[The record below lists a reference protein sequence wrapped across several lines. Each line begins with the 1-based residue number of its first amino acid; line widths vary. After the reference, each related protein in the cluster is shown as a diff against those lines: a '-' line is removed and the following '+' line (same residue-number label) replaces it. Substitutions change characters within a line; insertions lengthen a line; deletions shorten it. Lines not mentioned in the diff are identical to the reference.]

1 MVAVDD
7 APEPTA
13 LERLWASDPTTP
25 AIVLGK
31 LARFAELQP
40 LIREHPAV
48 YPDLIAWIDA
58 QAEAPSADH
67 AALPEPP
74 RDATSRRRPLWMAV
88 GVAAV
93 TLAAAG
99 ITVGIVQPWGSA
111 SATADPVA
119 DESVDSITPTPTT
132 EITTVAP
139 TAPVDGTV
147 AVPAGANL
155 RAEPST
161 SAAKIGAYGVGAT
174 VQIACFVRGDTI
186 SDALGTTDVWYSV
199 GDGYISAAILQ
210 ASDPD
215 AVVPCDG

>member
-7 APEPTA
+7 VSQPTA

-25 AIVLGK
+25 GIVLAR

-40 LIREHPAV
+40 LIREHPAA
-48 YPDLIAWIDA
+48 YPGLIAWIDA
-58 QAEAPSADH
+58 NAEAPSVEQAAVPDPPNH
-67 AALPEPP
+67 APAG
-74 RDATSRRRPLWMAV
+74 RRPLWVAV
-88 GVAAV
+88 GIAAV

-99 ITVGIVQPWGSA
+99 VTVAVVQPWA
-111 SATADPVA
+111 SAAGTGEPVAVESADPVA
-119 DESVDSITPTPTT
+119 ATPTT
-132 EITTVAP
+132 EITTAAP
-139 TAPVDGTV
+139 AAPVEGTV
-147 AVPAGANL
+147 VVPAGANV
-155 RAEPST
+155 RADPST

-199 GDGYISAAILQ
+199 GDGYVSAAILQ

-215 AVVPCDG
+215 AVVPCAG